1 MKLLFIDFDIPYLL
15 KGTDYS
21 HGGACVRQY
30 ALAKGIIEL
39 GHQVGILTWK
49 GAKEFVGKDVG
60 FDLVETFPLNGGI
73 RKLRWFYKRFP
84 SLIRAVNRYNP
95 DYLIQKS
102 RGSYTGAMAFIS
114 DVLKIPFVYM
124 ATSNVDSDE
133 SRYKKNLNLIEQI
146 AYKSGLKRARAIFT
160 QNSYQSRKF
169 KKSYPQKNIFKIQ
182 NPYFLTEELPEI
194 KDCAKRKYVAW
205 LGIYRYPKNLPA
217 LYKIVKKLPDIEFR
231 IAGKARENLDKDTK
245 SSLIQLRKCDN
256 VKFVGYLRR
265 TEIIPF
271 LSSALAL
278 INTSHY
284 EGFSNVFLE
293 SFAAG
298 TPVITTSRVDPDD
311 IIANNKLG
319 LVAKNYCEIPK
330 LIISLKNSK
339 DYNSIAHRCRDYEF
353 KNHDSKVIAK
363 KFIDSLKKIGY

>member
-1 MKLLFIDFDIPYLL
+1 MKLLFLDFHIPYLL
-15 KGTDYS
+15 KDTDDPI
-21 HGGACVRQY
+21 GGACVRQY

-60 FDLVETFPLNGGI
+60 FDLVETFLLNDGI

-84 SLIRAVNRYNP
+84 SLIRAVKKYNP

-102 RGSYTGAMAFIS
+102 SGSYTGVMAFIS
-114 DVLKIPFVYM
+114 DLLKIPFVYM
-124 ATSNVDSDE
+124 ASNDVDADG
-133 SRYKKNLNLIEQI
+133 RYKENLNLIEQI
-146 AYKSGLKRARAIFT
+146 TYKYGLKRAKAIFT

-182 NPYFLTEELPEI
+182 NPYLLTEELPEI

-205 LGIYRYPKNLPA
+205 LGIYQYQKNLPA
-217 LYKIVKKLPDIEFR
+217 LYEIVKKLPDIEFR

-256 VKFVGYLRR
+256 VKFVGYLKR
-265 TEIIPF
+265 TEVISF

-284 EGFSNVFLE
+284 EGFSNTFLE
-293 SFAAG
+293 AFAAG
-298 TPVITTSRVDPDD
+298 TPVITTSKVDPDD
-311 IIANNKLG
+311 IIADNKLG
-319 LVAKNYCEIPK
+319 LVAKNYCEIPN
-330 LIISLKNSK
+330 LVISLTRSR
-339 DYNSIAHRCRDYEF
+339 DYNSTAYRCRDYVM
-353 KNHDSKVIAK
+353 KNHDPKVIAK
-363 KFIDSLKKIGY
+363 DFIDSLKKSDTK

>member
-1 MKLLFIDFDIPYLL
+1 MKLLFLDFDIPYLL
-15 KGTDYS
+15 KDTDYPI
-21 HGGACVRQY
+21 GGACVRQY

-39 GHQVGILTWK
+39 GHHVGILSWK

-60 FDLVETFPLNGGI
+60 FDWVETFPLHGGI

-84 SLIRAVNRYNP
+84 SLIRAVKKYNP
-95 DYLIQKS
+95 DYLLQKCS
-102 RGSYTGAMAFIS
+102 GSYTGVLAFIS
-114 DVLKIPFVYM
+114 DLLKIPFVYM
-124 ATSNVDSDE
+124 ASNDVDADG
-133 SRYKKNLNLIEQI
+133 RYRKNLNLIEQI
-146 AYKSGLKRARAIFT
+146 TCKYGLKRAKAIFS
-160 QNSYQSRKF
+160 QNSYQYREF
-169 KKSYPQKNIFKIQ
+169 KKRFPQKNIFKIY
-182 NPYFLTEELPEI
+182 NPYFLTEDLPEI
-194 KDCAKRKYVAW
+194 KDRAKRKYIAW
-205 LGIYRYPKNLPA
+205 IGIYQYQKNLPA
-217 LYKIVKKLPDIEFR
+217 LYKIVKKLPDFEFK
-231 IAGKARENLDKDTK
+231 IAGKERKNLDKDTK
-245 SSLIQLRKCDN
+245 SVLVRLRKCEN
-256 VKFVGYLRR
+256 GKFVGYLRR

-293 SFAAG
+293 SFASG

-319 LVAKNYCEIPK
+319 LVAKDYCEIPK

-339 DYNSIAHRCRDYEF
+339 DYNSMAHRCRDYVM
-353 KNHDSKVIAK
+353 KNHDPKVIAK